1 MAGRNVR
8 VSGLEEKKIDT
19 VGGEI
24 TYLEAGTGP
33 VLMLLHGIG
42 SGAASWQAQL
52 EAFSDRFRVIA
63 WNAPGYGGSS
73 RLAPS
78 APKADDYAAALGGFL
93 DALGVD
99 ACHVVG
105 HSLGAL
111 MGCAFARR
119 WPTRVLSLMIGD
131 PAAGYGDA
139 TEELRDQRRTARIGL
154 LDTLGP
160 EGLARERH
168 ANLLSED
175 APQWARDRVRE
186 VMSQIRPDGY
196 RQAVEMLMQGTI
208 HADAA
213 EIDLPVTVAV
223 GGVDT
228 VTPPDGCRK
237 IAGSFAHA
245 RFEILPGLGHAS
257 YVEGPDA
264 FNALLS
270 EHLEAT
276 A

>member
-1 MAGRNVR
+1 MAVRNAR
-8 VSGLEEKKIDT
+8 VSGLQKKTIETD
-19 VGGEI
+19 GGEI
-24 TYLEAGTGP
+24 TYLEAGAGP
-33 VLMLLHGIG
+33 VLILLHGIG

-52 EAFSDRFRVIA
+52 DAFSDRFRVIA
-63 WNAPGYGGSS
+63 WDAPGFGGSTK
-73 RLAPS
+73 LAPT

-93 DALGVD
+93 DALGID

-119 WPTRVLSLMIGD
+119 WPARALSLMIGD

-139 TEELRDQRRTARIGL
+139 PDEVRDQRRAARIGL
-154 LDTLGP
+154 LDRLGP

-168 ANLLSED
+168 GNLLSDD
-175 APQWARDRVRE
+175 APQWARDRVRD

-223 GGVDT
+223 GGADT
-228 VTPPDGCRK
+228 VTPPDGCKK
-237 IAGSFAHA
+237 IAGSFARS
-245 RFEILPGLGHAS
+245 RFEVLPGLGHAS

-264 FNALLS
+264 FNALLA
-270 EHLEAT
+270 EHLEA
-276 A
+276 AA